1 MGGKPLVAS
10 SAYHRIRLRTVQDGT
25 QLLEHLRTTNP
36 VESPFAAVRLRTDA
50 GKRYK
55 KVPGAT
61 ALTWRLLLVAE
72 RRFRRLDHPELL
84 PEVALRVCYRDGIR
98 VVDEVP
104 ETTDQEVAA

>member
-1 MGGKPLVAS
+1 MTYYDFPKE
-10 SAYHRIRLRTVQDGT
+10 HWK
-25 QLLEHLRTTNP
+25 HLRTTNP

-55 KVPGAT
+55 KVPAAT

-72 RRFRRLDHPELL
+72 RNFRRLDHPELL
-84 PEVALRVCYRDGIR
+84 PEVALGARYRDGIR
-98 VVDEVP
+98 VVDEDQ